1 MDIVVCIKRV
11 PATDATIKIA
21 ADGKSIDPTGVTVRA
36 QRLRRVRPRA
46 GAAHQG
52 TTRRRLGDGRHDR
65 PQGRQEAAAT
75 TPRARR
81 RQGRAAVDRPSGC
94 YDGASTAA
102 ALAAWI
108 KTVPCNLV
116 LCGRQAV
123 DSDNNQLPANL
134 AARLGFACVT
144 EVTKLTLENGV
155 FTAERDIEGAR
166 EVVTCKTP
174 AVISC
179 QKGLNEPRYANLKGI
194 MAAKKKPFVEQPAQ
208 LGSKAIEIVSLTL
221 PAARAAGKI
230 VGNGRRRRAGTDRR
244 PAQRS
249 QGPLIPRRTPMSN
262 IVVIAE
268 VRGGP

>member
-1 MDIVVCIKRV
+1 MDIVVCVKRV
-11 PATDATIKIA
+11 PATDAAIKVA
-21 ADGKSIDPTGVTVRA
+21 ADGKSIDPAGVTFELNAYDEFALEQALRIKEQIGAGSVTVVTIGSKEA
-36 QRLRRVRPRA
+36 QKELRDTLAR
-46 GAAHQG
+46 GADKAVLLSTTEWMWDG
-52 TTRRRLGDGRHDR
+52 T
-65 PQGRQEAAAT
+65 Q
-75 TPRARR
+75 
-81 RQGRAAVDRPSGC
+81 
-94 YDGASTAA
+94 TAA

-144 EVTKLTLENGV
+144 EVSKLALEGGV

-194 MAAKKKPFVEQPAQ
+194 MAAKKKPLEEAAAQ
-208 LGSKAIEIVSLTL
+208 LGAPAMEIVSLTL
-221 PAARAAGKI
+221 PPARAAGKI
-230 VGNGRRRRAGTDRR
+230 VGQGADAV
-244 PAQRS
+244 PA
-249 QGPLIPRRTPMSN
+249 LIAALRN
-262 IVVIAE
+262 EAKAL
-268 VRGGP
+268 

>member
-11 PATDATIKIA
+11 PATDAAIKIA
-21 ADGKSIDPTGVTVRA
+21 ADGKSIDPAGVTFELNA
-36 QRLRRVRPRA
+36 YDEFALEQALRIKEQLNA
-46 GAAHQG
+46 GSVTVVTVGPKDCKKQLDDALARG
-52 TTRRRLGDGRHDR
+52 ADKAVLLTTTDWM
-65 PQGRQEAAAT
+65 
-75 TPRARR
+75 
-81 RQGRAAVDRPSGC
+81 
-94 YDGASTAA
+94 YDGMQVAS

-108 KTVPCNLV
+108 KTVPCQLV

-134 AARLGFACVT
+134 AGRLGFGCVT
-144 EVTKLTLENGV
+144 EVAKLTLADGA

-208 LGSKAIEIVSLTL
+208 LGARGMEIVALSL
-221 PAARAAGKI
+221 PAPRAAGKI
-230 VGNGRRRRAGTDRR
+230 VGNGADAV
-244 PAQRS
+244 PA
-249 QGPLIPRRTPMSN
+249 LIAALRESK
-262 IVVIAE
+262 AL
-268 VRGGP
+268 